1 MTDLLAMAQAAIGS
15 VKTAKLKNVGSGP
28 GDFEL
33 QFNPQRDSLRL
44 TRRVRWDFRGDE
56 LDPVAKW
63 GGDAWFLGT
72 EEDRLSF
79 TTLLDDTTGGK
90 AAWAAAAAKSAL
102 AVGLMAATNPTSELF
117 SATRLQVMAAG
128 DLVTGAADSVAEAA
142 LRMIE
147 ANKPLHESDVHKQ
160 LKKLH
165 KLTQP
170 STTHKDRAQ
179 PPILR
184 LDWGDFDFTGVIL
197 SLDIRYLL
205 VTEVGFVRR
214 AQVDIDMAGRA
225 FSAVKTVDAFMYDGR

>member
-1 MTDLLAMAQAAIGS
+1 
-15 VKTAKLKNVGSGP
+15 
-28 GDFEL
+28 
-33 QFNPQRDSLRL
+33 
-44 TRRVRWDFRGDE
+44 VRWDFRGDE

-72 EEDRLSF
+72 EEDRISF

-102 AVGLMAATNPTSELF
+102 AVGLMAATNPTDPLF
-117 SATRLQVMAAG
+117 SSTRLQTMAVG
-128 DLVTGAADSVAEAA
+128 DVASGALTATVEGA
-142 LRMIE
+142 LRMVE
-147 ANKPLHESDVHKQ
+147 AAKPLHESDVHKQ

-170 STTHKDRAQ
+170 TTTHKDRNQ

-184 LDWGDFDFTGVIL
+184 LEWGDFDFTGIIL

-225 FSAVKTVDAFMYDGR
+225 FGGVKTVDAFMYDGR